1 MGLEATCEVR
11 LGGRAVAGKARLEAA
26 ELLFRGGDLRLRIPL
41 ADVRSVAAR
50 GGALELA
57 FAGKKA
63 SFALGPAAEKWALK
77 IRHPRG
83 LMDKLGVKPGLRVS
97 VTGLHDQAVLRQL
110 RERAPDLSEGKPS
123 RSSDL
128 IFAGFAAKAELAKLA
143 RLRAALKP
151 AGAVWA
157 VWVKGQKTLTENDVR
172 AAALGAGLVDI
183 KVVSL
188 SETLSGLKLVIPV
201 ARRKG

>member
-1 MGLEATCEVR
+1 MGLEARCEVR

-26 ELLFRGGDLRLRIPL
+26 ELLFRGGDLRLRIPF
-41 ADVRSVAAR
+41 AEVRSVAAR

-57 FAGKKA
+57 FAGKRV
-63 SFALGPAAEKWALK
+63 SFALGPSAEKWALK
-77 IRHPRG
+77 IRYPHG

-97 VTGLHDQAVLRQL
+97 VAGLHDQAVLRQL
-110 RERAPDLSEGKPS
+110 RERAPDLSQGMPRKG
-123 RSSDL
+123 SDL
-128 IFAGFAAKAELAKLA
+128 IFADFASKAELAKLA

-172 AAALGAGLVDI
+172 AAALDAGLVDI
-183 KVVSL
+183 KVVSV